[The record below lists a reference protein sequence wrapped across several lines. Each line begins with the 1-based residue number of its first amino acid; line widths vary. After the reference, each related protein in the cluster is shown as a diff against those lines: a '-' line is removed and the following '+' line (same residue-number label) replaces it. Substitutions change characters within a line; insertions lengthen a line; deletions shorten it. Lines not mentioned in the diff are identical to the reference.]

1 MARSSRVA
9 EATTAPTSAGTWL
22 GAAGTSAPLCRS
34 GTAPTVGG
42 HQVDDLL
49 AEVVGDLDRRL
60 DVAGH
65 RRCPGSMLIVT
76 LVAVAVS
83 DVELTVP
90 TGTPLS
96 STSKPG

>member
-1 MARSSRVA
+1 MA

-34 GTAPTVGG
+34 GTLPPWSGTRLTTCSPRSLAICT
-42 HQVDDLL
+42 DDWTSR
-49 AEVVGDLDRRL
+49 GTSM
-60 DVAGH
+60 
-65 RRCPGSMLIVT
+65 PGSMRMVT
-76 LVAVAVS
+76 LVADAVS
-83 DVELTVP
+83 AVELTVP